1 MKKPQKQTSVI
12 TLELFSLL
20 MVCSL
25 FAGLKYTQ
33 SASTSASVSKSSSA
47 SEGKRDK
54 KKDKDFI
61 KWVNFTVP
69 YEALCVAYDLDV
81 ESHDTDIPL
90 NWIELLAY
98 TATKN
103 GGTFSNE
110 SARFITQTATDL
122 SNRSTTMKKLT
133 KDLKN
138 YDYFLEAY
146 TAVLGGYVGVT

>member
-61 KWVNFTVP
+61 KWVDFTVP
-69 YEALCVAYDLDV
+69 YEALCVAYNLDV

-98 TATKN
+98 TATKSTVIN
-103 GGTFSNE
+103 
-110 SARFITQTATDL
+110 RDATENNTL
-122 SNRSTTMKKLT
+122 SNPRRYPLIVCPASMTRTTT
-133 KDLKN
+133 KSQ
-138 YDYFLEAY
+138 FI
-146 TAVLGGYVGVT
+146 V